1 MISSMARKSYTDEF
15 RRQAVDLY
23 ESTEGATLSGIAG
36 DLGIAR
42 GTLADWVATFGAGTK
57 PATGT
62 SAAPST
68 SSSAPGGVTGR
79 DAGARG
85 ESQAARL
92 ARLEARVRELE
103 AETTKLTTEREILRS
118 AAKYFA
124 GETNW

>member
-1 MISSMARKSYTDEF
+1 MISSMARKSYTDDF

-23 ESTEGATLSGIAG
+23 ESTEGATLSGIAS

-42 GTLADWVATFGAGTK
+42 GTLADWVATFGSGTRTTTAAA
-57 PATGT
+57 PTT
-62 SAAPST
+62 SAAPP
-68 SSSAPGGVTGR
+68 SSAGSGRSCGRGV
-79 DAGARG
+79 
-85 ESQAARL
+85 ESQAAKL

-103 AETTKLTTEREILRS
+103 AETTKLSTEREILRS

>member
-1 MISSMARKSYTDEF
+1 MILLMARKHYTDEF

-23 ESTEGATLSGIAG
+23 ESTEGATLKGIAG

-42 GTLADWVATFGAGTK
+42 GTLADWVAALG
-57 PATGT
+57 TGT
-62 SAAPST
+62 TTATTGSTTTRSST
-68 SSSAPGGVTGR
+68 SPLGR
-79 DAGARG
+79 TT
-85 ESQAARL
+85 ESHAAKF

-103 AETTKLTTEREILRS
+103 AEKIKLSTEREILRS

>member
-1 MISSMARKSYTDEF
+1 MILSMARKTYTDEF

-23 ESTEGATLSGIAG
+23 EQTEGATLSGIAG

-42 GTLADWVATFGAGTK
+42 GTLADWLAAFGSGTTTSMASP
-57 PATGT
+57 PA
-62 SAAPST
+62 A
-68 SSSAPGGVTGR
+68 
-79 DAGARG
+79 ARG
-85 ESQAARL
+85 RSPGADRAGRAESQAVKL

-124 GETNW
+124 GETRW

>member
-1 MISSMARKSYTDEF
+1 MIVLMARKHYTDEF

-23 ESTEGATLSGIAG
+23 ESTEGATLRGIAG

-42 GTLADWVATFGAGTK
+42 GTLAEWVGALG
-57 PATGT
+57 TGT
-62 SAAPST
+62 TTASTGSATTPSST
-68 SSSAPGGVTGR
+68 SSPSGGT
-79 DAGARG
+79 
-85 ESQAARL
+85 ESQAAKL

-103 AETTKLTTEREILRS
+103 AEKVKLSIEREILRS